1 MITVPKLL
9 WQRLAS
15 DWKYQYEAWKTAV
28 DWVVALYIVIPFLGI
43 FIYEYLGWW
52 REMPSWLIYV
62 NLNAFFGVT
71 FFFTWVGT
79 TRIFLEAADQLFLLQ
94 KKSWIHPLIKLSL
107 GYTIG
112 YNVLTSIL
120 WFLILAP
127 FLLHYGVSP
136 REIVW
141 MTLFTSGFKT
151 CMGISKQF
159 VELRFMGWIQKLVK
173 IVLMIMAGIYW
184 RQSVYYL
191 MSHSVLF
198 YLSLIVLSGVFVGL
212 LFKRVTLRGTFFQD
226 VVREKNARL
235 RLVKLLLQNMG
246 TYEKKP
252 MFTRKRPLFFRSSNL
267 LFKKRTPVNGL
278 VEMFLKAESRQE
290 KDVTGYFKILG
301 TSIVAMILFPSD
313 YGWLLWVAFSLMI
326 TGFIGALWRVAI
338 NNPFVCLFPWLSE
351 TKVPAARKSIFLM
364 ALPGQLFLGLVVV
377 IRTQAWLGGL
387 VMMPIA
393 ILIGYYSAKS
403 ISLKS

>member
-1 MITVPKLL
+1 MMTVPKLF

-62 NLNAFFGVT
+62 NLNAFLGIVFM
-71 FFFTWVGT
+71 FTWLGT
-79 TRIFLEAADQLFLLQ
+79 TRIFLEEADQLFLLQ
-94 KKSWIHPLIKLSL
+94 KKAWIHQLIKLCL

-112 YNVLTSIL
+112 YNVLISTFL
-120 WFLILAP
+120 FLILAP

-141 MTLFTSGFKT
+141 MTLFTIVFKT
-151 CMGISKQF
+151 CMGIAKQF
-159 VELRFMGWIQKLVK
+159 VELRFMGWIQNLVRT
-173 IVLMIMAGIYW
+173 VLLIMAGVYW

-191 MSHSVLF
+191 MSHSVL
-198 YLSLIVLSGVFVGL
+198 YYVSLIVLSGVLVLL
-212 LFKRVTLRGTFFQD
+212 LFRRVTLRGTFFLD

-235 RLVKLLLQNMG
+235 RLVKLLLQNLG

-267 LFKKRTPVNGL
+267 LFKKRNPVNGL
-278 VEMFLKAESRQE
+278 VEMFLKAESRDE
-290 KDVTGYFKILG
+290 KDVTAYFKMLG
-301 TSIVAMILFPSD
+301 TSVVAMILFPAD
-313 YGWLLWVAFSLMI
+313 YGWLLWVVFSLMI
-326 TGFIGALWRVAI
+326 TGFIGVLWRAAM

-364 ALPGQLFLGLVVV
+364 ALPGQIFLGLVVA

-387 VMMPIA
+387 VMVPIA
-393 ILIGYYSAKS
+393 ILIGYYSAKKV
-403 ISLKS
+403 SLKS

>member
-1 MITVPKLL
+1 MMTVPKLF

-15 DWKYQYEAWKTAV
+15 DWKYQYEAWRTVV
-28 DWVVALYIVIPFLGI
+28 DWVVALYIVIPGLGL

-52 REMPSWLIYV
+52 REMPSLLIYA
-62 NLNAFFGVT
+62 NLNAFLGIVFL
-71 FFFTWVGT
+71 FTWLGT
-79 TRIFLEAADQLFLLQ
+79 TRIFLEEADQLFLLQ
-94 KKSWIHPLIKLSL
+94 KKAWIRQLIKLSL

-112 YNVLTSIL
+112 FNMIISSLF
-120 WFLILAP
+120 FLILAP
-127 FLLHYGVSP
+127 FLVHYGVSP

-141 MTLFTSGFKT
+141 MTLFTIGFKT
-151 CMGISKQF
+151 CMGLAKQF
-159 VELRFMGWIQKLVK
+159 VELRYMSWIQYLVRT
-173 IVLMIMAGIYW
+173 VLMVMAGVYW

-191 MSHSVLF
+191 ISDSTLF
-198 YLSLIVLSGVFVGL
+198 YLSLIVLSGVLVGL
-212 LFKRVTLRGTFFQD
+212 LFRRVTLRGTFFLD

-235 RLVKLLLQNMG
+235 RLIKLLLQKMG

-252 MFTRKRPLFFRSSNL
+252 MFTWKRPLFFRSSNL

-278 VEMFLKAESRQE
+278 VEMFLKAESRNG
-290 KDVTGYFKILG
+290 KDVTAYFRMLG
-301 TSIVAMILFPSD
+301 MGFVAIIIFPSA
-313 YGWLLWVAFSLMI
+313 YGWLLWVAFSLVI
-326 TGFIGALWRVAI
+326 TAFIGLLWRAAM

>member
-1 MITVPKLL
+1 MMTVPRLF

-52 REMPSWLIYV
+52 REMPSWLIYI
-62 NLNAFFGVT
+62 NLNALLVIV
-71 FFFTWVGT
+71 FFFTWFGT
-79 TRIFLEAADQLFLLQ
+79 TRIFLEEADQLFLLQ
-94 KKSWIHPLIKLSL
+94 KKAWIHQLIKLSL

-112 YNVLTSIL
+112 YNVLTSTL
-120 WFLILAP
+120 LLLILAP

-141 MTLFTSGFKT
+141 MTLFTIGFKT
-151 CMGISKQF
+151 CMGIAKQF
-159 VELRFMGWIQKLVK
+159 VDLRFMGWIQNLVRT
-173 IVLMIMAGIYW
+173 VLLMMAGVYW

-191 MSHSVLF
+191 MSHSSLF
-198 YLSLIVLSGVFVGL
+198 YLSLIVLSGVLALL
-212 LFKRVTLRGTFFQD
+212 LFRRITLRGTFFQD
-226 VVREKNARL
+226 VVREKNAKL
-235 RLVKLLLQNMG
+235 RLVKHLLQNLG

-252 MFTRKRPLFFRSSNL
+252 MFTRKRPLFFRSSNR

-278 VEMFLKAESRQE
+278 VEMFLKSESRDE
-290 KDVTGYFKILG
+290 KDVTAYFRMLG

-326 TGFIGALWRVAI
+326 TSFIGALWRVAI
-338 NNPFVCLFPWLSE
+338 NHPFVCLFPWLSE
-351 TKVPAARKSIFLM
+351 TKVAAARKSIFMM

-387 VMMPIA
+387 VMVPIA
-393 ILIGYYSAKS
+393 ILIGYYSANKV
-403 ISLKS
+403 SLKS